1 MSNNRTPLKI
11 PLYRKKTKMREFN
24 VPEPKLAA
32 TSTIIESATVVE
44 VDQEVIKSRLMEV
57 LRRESLNLLGESN
70 SGKLD
75 RDRSSALIG
84 YLKLLNS
91 IEDEQKN
98 KLADLTDEEL
108 EKKSRE

>member
-1 MSNNRTPLKI
+1 
-11 PLYRKKTKMREFN
+11 MREFN

-32 TSTIIESATVVE
+32 TSTIIESVTPVE
-44 VDQEVIKSRLMEV
+44 VDQEMIKSRLMEV

-91 IEDEQKN
+91 IEDEQKGQ
-98 KLADLTDEEL
+98 LAELSDEDLQ
-108 EKKSRE
+108 KKASG